1 VDYGQL
7 SAVLP
12 DPEWVK
18 LEHPDND
25 PDADETADWGE
36 LLLSVQ
42 VCVPVASETLV
53 QRSAQSTLNVR
64 CLTQERPTV
73 HI

>member
-1 VDYGQL
+1 MDYGQL

-53 QRSAQSTLNVR
+53 EQSTEASSM
-64 CLTQERPTV
+64 CTAS
-73 HI
+73 H